1 MKLNLKRD
9 VKTLSERKGN
19 SHKIRNNARLNF
31 LPPVRYFNFLRPI
44 FQTLNI
50 KNTHRLL
57 IVDGRTAL
65 YYLHFLGK
73 LS

>member
-1 MKLNLKRD
+1 MKFNLKRD
-9 VKTLSERKGN
+9 VKTLSGRKGN
-19 SHKIRNNARLNF
+19 SHKIRNNDRLNF
-31 LPPVRYFNFLRPI
+31 LPPVRYFNFLRLI

-65 YYLHFLGK
+65 YHLPFLGK